1 MTRIALARGPSGIPF
16 VLPLGL
22 AMLVAFNIPVLLMLA
37 WAFTSPQGTFA
48 PWQDIIERTVYL
60 RVLGNTFRIALICT
74 LVCAVLGYP
83 LAYWLR
89 SLQGRA
95 RMIAL
100 ALVVLPFWVSI
111 LVRTYAWIV
120 VLGNN
125 GVVNRSLL
133 QLGLITEPL
142 ALIYNEL
149 GVIIGTTNVLL
160 PFLVLPLFATMLSI
174 DQRVLQ
180 AASGLGAPPGTV
192 FWRVFLPLTLPG
204 LAAGCILVF
213 ILTLGFFITP
223 AILGGGRVPM
233 IANMIDLLINR
244 MPRWE
249 LAAALSTVLLLSTFV
264 CYAGYLKLSRRS
276 TA

>member
-1 MTRIALARGPSGIPF
+1 MATIQLRPGPSGVGF

-22 AMLVAFNIPVLLMLA
+22 VMLLAFNVPVVLMLA
-37 WAFTSPQGTFA
+37 WGFTSPKGVLV
-48 PWQDIIERTVYL
+48 PWIDMVERTVYL
-60 RVLGNTFRIALICT
+60 RVLVNTFRIALIAT
-74 LVCAVLGYP
+74 ATCAILGYP
-83 LAYWLR
+83 LAYWLCCLR
-89 SLQGRA
+89 GRA
-95 RMIAL
+95 RMIGL

-133 QLGLITEPL
+133 GLGFVDEPL
-142 ALIYNEL
+142 AILYNEL

-160 PFLVLPLFATMLSI
+160 PFLVLPLFAAMVRI
-174 DQRVLQ
+174 DRRLLM
-180 AASGLGAPPGTV
+180 AAAGLGAGPWTV
-192 FWRVFLPLTLPG
+192 FRRVFLPLTLPA

-233 IANMIDLLINR
+233 IANMIDMLINR
-244 MPRWE
+244 LPRWE
-249 LAAALSTVLLLSTFV
+249 LAAALSTVLLVATFV
-264 CYAGYLKLSRRS
+264 CYALYLRIGRE
-276 TA
+276 TVR

>member
-1 MTRIALARGPSGIPF
+1 MTRIKLVQGPSGLGF

-22 AMLVAFNIPVLLMLA
+22 AMLVAFNIPVVLMLA
-37 WAFTSPQGTFA
+37 WGFTSPAGALA
-48 PWQDIIERTVYL
+48 PWADMIDRAVYL
-60 RVLGNTFRIALICT
+60 RVLANTFRIAFICT

-83 LAYWLR
+83 LAYWLCC
-89 SLQGRA
+89 LQGRA

-125 GVVNRSLL
+125 GVVNRSLIEM
-133 QLGLITEPL
+133 GLIAEPL

-149 GVIIGTTNVLL
+149 GVVIGTTNVLL
-160 PFLVLPLFATMLSI
+160 PFLVLPLFATMLGI
-174 DQRVLQ
+174 DRRVLQ
-180 AASGLGAPPGTV
+180 AASGPGAPPATV
-192 FWRVFLPLTLPG
+192 FWKVFFPLTLPG

-233 IANMIDLLINR
+233 IANMIDILINR

-264 CYAGYLKLSRRS
+264 CYACYLRLSRRG
-276 TA
+276 AA